1 MWNTRLR
8 VVKAG
13 RIPDP
18 YKPGQ
23 PGRLT
28 LNPDQGATIDR
39 TEHFVECQPVSL
51 IEEDQG
57 GTRVHVATSW
67 RIITRPG
74 QHLTGLTAADGVL
87 VDGIDGVLSVEGEI
101 AHFVHPR
108 LGHDELTVTR
118 WKG

>member
-1 MWNTRLR
+1 
-8 VVKAG
+8 
-13 RIPDP
+13 
-18 YKPGQ
+18 
-23 PGRLT
+23 
-28 LNPDQGATIDR
+28 
-39 TEHFVECQPVSL
+39 VECQPVSL

>member
-1 MWNTRLR
+1 MWDTPLR

-23 PGRLT
+23 LGRLT
-28 LNPDQGATIDR
+28 LDPAKGATIDP